1 VTALVEFQ
9 RITCQDQ
16 NDFASDEP
24 YLLYNGQLLM
34 PEQGD
39 VDPGD
44 SRTIDVIKTLEG
56 EARVDLWDAD
66 GAFPFDDHDFLA
78 SVTISESE
86 VGQGQKI
93 QKMKGNGAAYT
104 LFYRVH
110 PFPSA

>member
-1 VTALVEFQ
+1 MALVEFQ
-9 RITCQDQ
+9 RITCQNT
-16 NDFASDEP
+16 NDSASDEP

-44 SRTIDVIKTLEG
+44 NRTINVFKLLEG

-66 GAFPFDDHDFLA
+66 GELPLDNDDFLD

-93 QKMKGNGAAYT
+93 QEMKGNGAAYT
-104 LFYRVH
+104 LFYKVH